1 MKIRVRP
8 NLLTVQEVATHLS
21 VSPRTVYRLM
31 RDYKLPAY
39 RVGGQWRFKLEAIEA
54 WMSEEHGQASRA
66 DFNEASD
73 ATELIDE
80 PRHSGRR
87 NEERVRQS
95 AARSTG
101 GSESDHSIESVLLLS
116 K

>member
-66 DFNEASD
+66 DFNASD
-73 ATELIDE
+73 ATELVDE
-80 PRHSGRR
+80 PRHSGRG
-87 NEERVRQS
+87 NEERVRSTVRSSGGGESGRS
-95 AARSTG
+95 A
-101 GSESDHSIESVLLLS
+101 ESVLLLS